1 MKMSVLNRILNLG
14 TILLSLFVAG
24 NAWAQL
30 RVTDPLPVSSEG
42 GLRSTGKT
50 LDFHYQFPVNPGHQG
65 LLAGTMGELRSTHFH
80 AGIDIRTNNMI
91 GVPIRAAK
99 EGYISRAWVSTFGY
113 GRALFITHPNGHT
126 TVYAHLDRFKGAVG
140 DSVRA
145 YQYKKQTFETD
156 LFFEPGQFPIGE
168 GDTIAFSGNTGGSSG
183 PHLHFEIRDS
193 DNEALNPLVFGF
205 DEIKDTS
212 APIAQK
218 IALKTL
224 DINSRINDRFGRF
237 EFYLY
242 RVGNS
247 YTFSKPILAHGRI
260 GVEILAF
267 DKMDLSGF
275 RCGINQIDM
284 TVDSQNVFSQVID
297 KINFNESRG
306 ILALMDYKSL
316 KTSGARFNKLYV
328 DDAAR
333 LDYHVTKNGGE
344 ILVDKQILPVTI
356 ALRDTY
362 GNTGKINFSIQPA
375 EVDQKAVWL
384 DPMALPLGFF
394 IQENTLAIAVR
405 PCPGAGS
412 GSITLYSKRETLG
425 IDAAYQ
431 HANQKMYLVDLRKMM
446 PDSAV
451 TCQGVLRFDNQD
463 VIPSGTDYKYFSDWA
478 DIQFRNGVLYD
489 TAYLILSKKEK
500 DNQEI
505 FSIGDGTVPLSSPID
520 IVLKPKKQ
528 FAPVRNTSV
537 YLASGGGFSY
547 QGGEWK
553 NGRIRFQT
561 QELGDFVILQDTLA
575 PAIRRLVLTS
585 HSARFRVRDNLS
597 GIGYFEATLDGQW
610 LLMTYD
616 YKTGILQSEALD
628 RGKPLRGNFQLKV
641 VDHAGNE
648 RLFNQ
653 KIL

>member
-1 MKMSVLNRILNLG
+1 VVNALG
-14 TILLSLFVAG
+14 QLS
-24 NAWAQL
+24 
-30 RVTDPLPVSSEG
+30 VTDPLPASSARV
-42 GLRSTGKT
+42 RSPSDKS

-80 AGIDIRTNNMI
+80 AGIDIRTNNMV
-91 GVPIRAAK
+91 GVPIRSAQQ
-99 EGYISRAWVSTFGY
+99 GYVSRAWVSTFGY
-113 GRALFITHPNGHT
+113 GRALFVKHPNGHT
-126 TVYAHLDRFKGAVG
+126 TVYAHLDRFKGALG

-145 YQYKKQTFETD
+145 YQYKKQAFETD
-156 LFFEPGQFPIGE
+156 LFFQPDQFPVNE

-193 DNEALNPLVFGF
+193 NNEALNPLIFGF

-212 APIAQK
+212 SPIAQK

-275 RCGINQIDM
+275 RCGINQIEM
-284 TVDSQNVFSQVID
+284 MVDSQKVFSQVID

-306 ILALMDYKSL
+306 ILTLMDYKTM

-333 LDYHVTKNGGE
+333 LDYHVTKNSGE
-344 ILVDKQILPVTI
+344 ILVDKKILPVNIT
-356 ALRDTY
+356 LRDTY
-362 GNTGKINFSIQPA
+362 GNTSKINFSMKPA
-375 EVDQKAVWL
+375 DVGEEAVWL
-384 DPMALPLGFF
+384 DPMALPQGFS
-394 IQENTLAIAVR
+394 IQENTLAIAVK
-405 PCPGAGS
+405 PCPGVALS
-412 GSITLYSKRETLG
+412 PVTLYSKREKLE
-425 IDAAYQ
+425 ILPAY
-431 HANQKMYLVDLRKMM
+431 HHINQKVYLVDVRKMM
-446 PDSAV
+446 PDSIV
-451 TCQGVLRFDNQD
+451 TCQGALRFDNQD

-478 DIQFRNGVLYD
+478 DIQFRDGALYD
-489 TAYLILSKKEK
+489 TAYLILSKTEK

-505 FSIGDGTVPLSSPID
+505 FSIGDGTVPLSTSID

-528 FAPVRNTSV
+528 YEAVQNTSV
-537 YLASGGGFSY
+537 YRVNGGFSY
-547 QGGEWK
+547 QGGEWR

-575 PAIRRLVLTS
+575 PVIRRLVLTS
-585 HSARFRVRDNLS
+585 HSARFRIRDNLS
-597 GIGYFEATLDGQW
+597 GIGYFEATLDGVW
-610 LLMTYD
+610 LLMNYD

-628 RGKPLRGNFQLKV
+628 KGKPLRGNFQLKV

-648 RLFNQ
+648 RFFNQ